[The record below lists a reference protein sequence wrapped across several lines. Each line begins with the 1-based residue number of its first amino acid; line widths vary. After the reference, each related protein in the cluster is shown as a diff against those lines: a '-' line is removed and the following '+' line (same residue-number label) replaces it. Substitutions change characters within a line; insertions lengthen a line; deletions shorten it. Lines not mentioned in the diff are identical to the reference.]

1 MIGRSDGEQ
10 RLYRVSPIMIEAN
23 TFTVRPYIDVVYA
36 LTSRMLVSARS
47 KTRFVT
53 NSVNL

>member
-1 MIGRSDGEQ
+1 MTGRSDGE
-10 RLYRVSPIMIEAN
+10 RGLYRVSPIMIEVD
-23 TFTVRPYIDVVYA
+23 TFTVRSYMDVAYA

>member
-1 MIGRSDGEQ
+1 MVNEDYIGH
-10 RLYRVSPIMIEAN
+10 SPIMIEAN
-23 TFTVRPYIDVVYA
+23 TYIVRPYMNVAYA
-36 LTSRMLVSARS
+36 LTSRMLISARS